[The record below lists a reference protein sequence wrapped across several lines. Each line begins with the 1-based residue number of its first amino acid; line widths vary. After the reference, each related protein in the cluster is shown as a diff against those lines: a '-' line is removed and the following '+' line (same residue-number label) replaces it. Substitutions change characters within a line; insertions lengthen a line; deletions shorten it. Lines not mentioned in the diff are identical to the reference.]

1 MCIGL
6 PLIFFAIEHFLHP
19 EFAPGVPLE
28 KLTPVWVPFPL
39 VWAYLSGA
47 ILFASG
53 VGIVLN
59 KYSRNAA
66 TSVGMLMTLL
76 TLFLYLPIL
85 VMTTDASQIMVGV
98 NYVADTLLFGGAVL
112 LLAEALPREL
122 PAKPEP
128 VASLSA
134 S

>member
-1 MCIGL
+1 
-6 PLIFFAIEHFLHP
+6 
-19 EFAPGVPLE
+19 
-28 KLTPVWVPFPL
+28 
-39 VWAYLSGA
+39 
-47 ILFASG
+47 
-53 VGIVLN
+53 
-59 KYSRNAA
+59 
-66 TSVGMLMTLL
+66 
-76 TLFLYLPIL
+76 
-85 VMTTDASQIMVGV
+85 MTTDASQIMVGV